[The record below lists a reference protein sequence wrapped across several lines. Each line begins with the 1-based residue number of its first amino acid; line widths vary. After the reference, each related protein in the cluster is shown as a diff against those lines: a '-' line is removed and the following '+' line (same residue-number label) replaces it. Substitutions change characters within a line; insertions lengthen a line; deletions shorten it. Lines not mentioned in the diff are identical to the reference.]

1 MDIATLGGIGLGLLL
16 IFAAFVLSGNNF
28 VGLVDVTSFIVVIFG
43 SFAAVTAASP
53 LSRALGFMKYMN
65 IAMRVPVFQNKME
78 LINQLVQ
85 FSDNARREGLLSLD
99 DSLNEVEDDFFRGG
113 LRLVVDGTDPD
124 VIKRI
129 LYTNMDQV
137 ESRHEDGIGIFER
150 WAKLAPAFGM
160 IGTLLGLIGMMVNLE
175 DTSSI
180 GPNMAVALVTTLYGS
195 VFANLILS
203 PIQFKLEDRHKE
215 EMQIKEIMVQGILS
229 IQSGDNPRI
238 LEDKLLTF
246 LPPSERP
253 ARSSAGE

>member
-1 MDIATLGGIGLGLLL
+1 MDIATIGGIAGGL
-16 IFAAFVLSGNNF
+16 IIIVAAFVIGGNNIM
-28 VGLVDVTSFIVVIFG
+28 GLVNVPSVVVVIFG
-43 SFAAVTAASP
+43 SFAGVMAAGP
-53 LSRALGFMKYMN
+53 LSKALGFTKYLN
-65 IAMRVPVFQNKME
+65 IALRVPVFQNKME

-85 FSDNARREGLLSLD
+85 FADNARKEGLLSLD
-99 DSLNEVEDDFFRGG
+99 DSLNEVEDDFLRGG

-129 LYTNMDQV
+129 LYTNLDQV
-137 ESRHEDGIGIFER
+137 ESRHEDGIGFFQK

-160 IGTLLGLIGMMVNLE
+160 IGTLLGLIGMMANLE
-175 DTSSI
+175 DTASI

-246 LPPSERP
+246 LPPADRP
-253 ARSSAGE
+253 AQSASGD

>member
-1 MDIATLGGIGLGLLL
+1 MDIATLGGMAGGLVLIVVAFIIG
-16 IFAAFVLSGNNF
+16 GNNIM
-28 VGLVDVTSFIVVIFG
+28 GLVDITSLIVVIFG
-43 SFAAVTAASP
+43 SFAAVLASSP
-53 LSRALGFMKYMN
+53 MQRALGFMKYLS
-65 IAMRVPVFQNKME
+65 IATRVPVFQNKME
-78 LINQLVQ
+78 LITQLVQ
-85 FSDNARREGLLSLD
+85 FSDNARKEGLLSLD
-99 DSLNEVEDDFFRGG
+99 DSLNEVEDDFLRGG

-129 LYTNMDQV
+129 LYTNLDQV
-137 ESRHEDGIGIFER
+137 ESRHEDGIGIFEK

-160 IGTLLGLIGMMVNLE
+160 IGTLLGLIGMMANLE
-175 DTSSI
+175 DTASI

-195 VFANLILS
+195 IFANLILS

-246 LPPSERP
+246 LPPAERP
-253 ARSSAGE
+253 SQSAAGD

>member
-1 MDIATLGGIGLGLLL
+1 MDLATLGGIGGGLIL
-16 IFAAFVLSGNNF
+16 IIVSFAIGNDIMGIVNIP
-28 VGLVDVTSFIVVIFG
+28 SFIIVVFG
-43 SFAAVTAASP
+43 SFAGVLAASP
-53 LSRALGFMKYMN
+53 MQRALGFMKFLN
-65 IAMRVPVFQNKME
+65 IATRVPVFQNKMD
-78 LINQLVQ
+78 LITQLVQ
-85 FSDNARREGLLSLD
+85 FSDNARKEGLLSLD
-99 DSLNEVEDDFFRGG
+99 DSLNEVEDDFLRGG

-129 LYTNMDQV
+129 LYTNLDQV
-137 ESRHEDGIGIFER
+137 ESRHNDGIAIFER

-160 IGTLLGLIGMMVNLE
+160 IGTLLGLIGMMANLE

-253 ARSSAGE
+253 AQSAAGE

>member
-1 MDIATLGGIGLGLLL
+1 MDIATIGGFAGGL
-16 IFAAFVLSGNNF
+16 IIIVAAFLIGGNSIG
-28 VGLVDVTSFIVVIFG
+28 GLWNAPSVVVVVFG
-43 SFAAVTAASP
+43 SFAGVMAASP
-53 LSRALGFMKYMN
+53 LNRVLGFSKYLN
-65 IAMRVPVFQNKME
+65 IAMKVPVFQNKME
-78 LINQLVQ
+78 LISQLVS
-85 FSDNARREGLLSLD
+85 FADNARKEGLLSLD
-99 DSLNEVEDDFFRGG
+99 DTLNEVEDDFLRGG

-129 LYTNMDQV
+129 LYTNLDQV
-137 ESRHEDGIGIFER
+137 ESRHEDGIAIFSQ

-160 IGTLLGLIGMMVNLE
+160 IGTLLGLIGMMANLE
-175 DTSSI
+175 DTASI

-203 PIQFKLEDRHKE
+203 PIQFKLEGRHKE

-246 LPPSERP
+246 LPPTERP
-253 ARSSAGE
+253 AQSASGD

>member
-1 MDIATLGGIGLGLLL
+1 MDIATIGGFGGGL
-16 IFAAFVLSGNNF
+16 IIIVAAFLIGGNDIA
-28 VGLVDVTSFIVVIFG
+28 GLWNAPSVVVVIFG
-43 SFAAVTAASP
+43 SFAGVMAASP
-53 LSRALGFMKYMN
+53 LSRVLGFTKYLN
-65 IAMRVPVFQNKME
+65 IAMKIPVFQNKME
-78 LINQLVQ
+78 LISQLVS
-85 FSDNARREGLLSLD
+85 FADNARKEGLLSLD
-99 DSLNEVEDDFFRGG
+99 DTLNEVEDDFLRGG

-129 LYTNMDQV
+129 LYTNLDQV
-137 ESRHEDGIGIFER
+137 ESRHEDGIGIFTK

-160 IGTLLGLIGMMVNLE
+160 IGTLLGLIGMMANLE
-175 DTSSI
+175 DTASI

-246 LPPSERP
+246 LPPTERP
-253 ARSSAGE
+253 SQSASGD

>member
-1 MDIATLGGIGLGLLL
+1 MDIATIGGIAGGLT
-16 IFAAFVLSGNNF
+16 IIIAAFLIGGNNIS
-28 VGLVDVTSFIVVIFG
+28 GLWNAPSIVVVIFG
-43 SFAAVTAASP
+43 SFAGVMAANP
-53 LSRALGFMKYMN
+53 LNRVLGFMKYMN
-65 IAMRVPVFQNKME
+65 IALKVPVFQNKME
-78 LINQLVQ
+78 LINQLVS
-85 FSDNARREGLLSLD
+85 FADNARKEGLLSLD
-99 DSLNEVEDDFFRGG
+99 DTLNEVEDDFLRGG

-124 VIKRI
+124 VIKKI
-129 LYTNMDQV
+129 LYTNLDQV
-137 ESRHEDGIGIFER
+137 ESRHEDGIGIFSQ

-160 IGTLLGLIGMMVNLE
+160 IGTLLGLIGMMANLE

-195 VFANLILS
+195 IFANLILS

-253 ARSSAGE
+253 AQSASGD

>member
-1 MDIATLGGIGLGLLL
+1 MDIATIGGISGGL
-16 IFAAFVLSGNNF
+16 IIIVAAFIIGGNNIM
-28 VGLVDVTSFIVVIFG
+28 GLVNVPSVVVVIFG
-43 SFAAVTAASP
+43 SFAGVMAAGP
-53 LSRALGFMKYMN
+53 LSKALGFTKYLN
-65 IAMRVPVFQNKME
+65 IALRVPVFQNKME

-85 FSDNARREGLLSLD
+85 FADNARKEGLLSLD
-99 DSLNEVEDDFFRGG
+99 DSLNEVEDDFLRGG

-129 LYTNMDQV
+129 LYTNLDQV
-137 ESRHEDGIGIFER
+137 ESRHEDGIGFFQK

-160 IGTLLGLIGMMVNLE
+160 IGTLLGLIGMMANLE
-175 DTSSI
+175 DTASI

-246 LPPSERP
+246 LPPADRP
-253 ARSSAGE
+253 AQSASGD

>member
-1 MDIATLGGIGLGLLL
+1 MDIATLGGIGG
-16 IFAAFVLSGNNF
+16 
-28 VGLVDVTSFIVVIFG
+28 GLVLIVVAFALKNNVSGLFDLTSFIIVIFG
-43 SFAAVTAASP
+43 SFAGVVASSP
-53 LSRALGFMKYMN
+53 LSRALGFMKYLN
-65 IAMRVPVFQNKME
+65 IALRVPVFQNKME

-85 FSDNARREGLLSLD
+85 FADNARKEGLLSLD
-99 DSLNEVEDDFFRGG
+99 DSLNEVEDDFLRGG

-129 LYTNMDQV
+129 LYTNLDQV
-137 ESRHEDGIGIFER
+137 ENRHDDGIGLFQR

-160 IGTLLGLIGMMVNLE
+160 IGTLLGLIGMMSNLE

-180 GPNMAVALVTTLYGS
+180 GPNMAVALITTLYGS

-246 LPPSERP
+246 LPPADRP
-253 ARSSAGE
+253 AQSASGD

>member
-1 MDIATLGGIGLGLLL
+1 MDIATLGGMVGGLIL
-16 IFAAFVLSGNNF
+16 IVAAFVLNGNQF
-28 VGLVDVTSFIVVIFG
+28 MGLVDPTSFIVVIFG
-43 SFAAVTAASP
+43 SFAGVLAASP
-53 LSRALGFMKYMN
+53 MSRALGFLKYLN
-65 IAMRVPVFQNKME
+65 IATRVPEFQNKME

-85 FSDNARREGLLSLD
+85 FADNARKEGLLSLD
-99 DSLNEVEDDFFRGG
+99 DSLNEVEDDFLRGG

-129 LYTNMDQV
+129 LYTNLDQV
-137 ESRHEDGIGIFER
+137 ESRHEDGIGFFER

-160 IGTLLGLIGMMVNLE
+160 IGTLLGLIGMMANLE

-253 ARSSAGE
+253 AQSAAGE

>member
-1 MDIATLGGIGLGLLL
+1 VDIATLGGIGGGLVL
-16 IFAAFVLSGNNF
+16 IVVAFTLRNN
-28 VGLVDVTSFIVVIFG
+28 VSGLVDLTSFIVVIFG
-43 SFAAVTAASP
+43 SFAGVVASSP
-53 LSRALGFMKYMN
+53 LSRALGFMKYLN
-65 IAMRVPVFQNKME
+65 IALRVPVFQNKME

-85 FSDNARREGLLSLD
+85 FADNARKEGLLSLD
-99 DSLNEVEDDFFRGG
+99 DSLNEVEDDFLRGG

-129 LYTNMDQV
+129 LYTNLDQV
-137 ESRHEDGIGIFER
+137 ENRHDDGIGLFQR

-160 IGTLLGLIGMMVNLE
+160 IGTLLGLIGMMSNLE

-180 GPNMAVALVTTLYGS
+180 GPNMAVALITTLYGS

-246 LPPSERP
+246 LPPADRP
-253 ARSSAGE
+253 AQSASGD

>member
-1 MDIATLGGIGLGLLL
+1 VDIATLGGIGG
-16 IFAAFVLSGNNF
+16 
-28 VGLVDVTSFIVVIFG
+28 GLVLIVVAFALKNNVSGLFDLTSFIIVIFG
-43 SFAAVTAASP
+43 SFAGVVASSP
-53 LSRALGFMKYMN
+53 LSRALGFMKYLN
-65 IAMRVPVFQNKME
+65 IALRVPVFQNKME

-85 FSDNARREGLLSLD
+85 FADNARKEGLLSLD
-99 DSLNEVEDDFFRGG
+99 DSLNEVEDDFLRGG

-129 LYTNMDQV
+129 LYTNLDQV
-137 ESRHEDGIGIFER
+137 ENRHDDGIGLFQR

-160 IGTLLGLIGMMVNLE
+160 IGTLLGLIGMMSNLE
-175 DTSSI
+175 DTTSI
-180 GPNMAVALVTTLYGS
+180 GPNMAIALITTLYGS

-246 LPPSERP
+246 LPPADRP
-253 ARSSAGE
+253 SQNASGD

>member
-1 MDIATLGGIGLGLLL
+1 VDIATIGGIAGGLVL
-16 IFAAFVLSGNNF
+16 IVAAFLIGGNDIR
-28 VGLVDVTSFIVVIFG
+28 GLMDLTSFVVVIFG
-43 SFAAVTAASP
+43 SFAGVMAASP
-53 LSRALGFMKYMN
+53 LNRVLGFMKYLN
-65 IAMRVPVFQNKME
+65 IAMKVPVFQNKME
-78 LINQLVQ
+78 LINQLVS
-85 FSDNARREGLLSLD
+85 FADNARKEGLLSLD
-99 DSLNEVEDDFFRGG
+99 DTLNEVEDDFLRGG

-129 LYTNMDQV
+129 LYTNLDQV
-137 ESRHEDGIGIFER
+137 ESRHEDGIGLFTK

-160 IGTLLGLIGMMVNLE
+160 IGTLLGLIGMMANLE
-175 DTSSI
+175 DTASI
-180 GPNMAVALVTTLYGS
+180 GPNMAIALVTTLYGS
-195 VFANLILS
+195 VFANLILA

-253 ARSSAGE
+253 AQSASGD

>member
-1 MDIATLGGIGLGLLL
+1 MDIATLGGMGFGLIL
-16 IFAAFVLSGNNF
+16 IVGAFVIAGNNIG
-28 VGLVDVTSFIVVIFG
+28 GLVDITSLIVVIFG
-43 SFAAVTAASP
+43 SFAAVVAASP
-53 LSRALGFMKYMN
+53 LSRALGFMQYLN
-65 IAMRVPVFQNKME
+65 IALRVPVFQNKME

-85 FSDNARREGLLSLD
+85 FSDNARKEGLLSLD
-99 DSLNEVEDDFFRGG
+99 DSLNEVEDDFLRGG

-129 LYTNMDQV
+129 LYTNLDQV
-137 ESRHEDGIGIFER
+137 EARHEDGIGLFQR

-160 IGTLLGLIGMMVNLE
+160 IGTLLGLIGMMANLE

-195 VFANLILS
+195 IFANLILS

-253 ARSSAGE
+253 SQSASGE

>member
-1 MDIATLGGIGLGLLL
+1 VDIATLGGIGGGLVL
-16 IFAAFVLSGNNF
+16 IVVAFTLRNN
-28 VGLVDVTSFIVVIFG
+28 VSGLVDLTSFIVVIFG
-43 SFAAVTAASP
+43 SFAGVVASSP
-53 LSRALGFMKYMN
+53 LSRALGFMKYLN
-65 IAMRVPVFQNKME
+65 IALRVPVFQNKME

-85 FSDNARREGLLSLD
+85 FADNARKEGLLSLD
-99 DSLNEVEDDFFRGG
+99 DSLNEVEDDFLRGG

-129 LYTNMDQV
+129 LYTNLDQV
-137 ESRHEDGIGIFER
+137 ENRHDDGIGLFQR

-160 IGTLLGLIGMMVNLE
+160 IGTLLGLIGMMSNLE
-175 DTSSI
+175 DTTSI
-180 GPNMAVALVTTLYGS
+180 GPNMAIALITTLYGS

-246 LPPSERP
+246 LPPADRP
-253 ARSSAGE
+253 AQNASGD

>member
-1 MDIATLGGIGLGLLL
+1 
-16 IFAAFVLSGNNF
+16 
-28 VGLVDVTSFIVVIFG
+28 
-43 SFAAVTAASP
+43 
-53 LSRALGFMKYMN
+53 MKYMN
-65 IAMRVPVFQNKME
+65 IALKVPVFQNKME
-78 LINQLVQ
+78 LINQLVS
-85 FSDNARREGLLSLD
+85 FADNARKEGLLSLD
-99 DSLNEVEDDFFRGG
+99 DTLNDVEDVFLQGG

-129 LYTNMDQV
+129 LYTNLDQV
-137 ESRHEDGIGIFER
+137 ESRHEDGIGLFSK

-160 IGTLLGLIGMMVNLE
+160 IGTLLGLIGMMANLE
-175 DTSSI
+175 DTASI
-180 GPNMAVALVTTLYGS
+180 GPNMAIALVTTLYGS
-195 VFANLILS
+195 VFANLILA

-253 ARSSAGE
+253 AQSAAGD

>member
-1 MDIATLGGIGLGLLL
+1 MDIATISGISGGL
-16 IFAAFVLSGNNF
+16 IIIVAAFIIGGNDIM
-28 VGLVDVTSFIVVIFG
+28 GLVNVPSVVVVIFG
-43 SFAAVTAASP
+43 SFAGVMASGP
-53 LSRALGFMKYMN
+53 LSKALGFTKYLN
-65 IAMRVPVFQNKME
+65 IALRVPVFQNKME

-85 FSDNARREGLLSLD
+85 FADNARKEGLLSLD
-99 DSLNEVEDDFFRGG
+99 DSLNEVEDDFLRGG

-129 LYTNMDQV
+129 LYTNLDQV
-137 ESRHEDGIGIFER
+137 ESRHEDGIGFFQK

-160 IGTLLGLIGMMVNLE
+160 IGTLLGLIGMMANLE
-175 DTSSI
+175 DTASI

-246 LPPSERP
+246 LPPADRP
-253 ARSSAGE
+253 AQSASGD

>member
-1 MDIATLGGIGLGLLL
+1 MDIATIGGIIGGIVL
-16 IFAAFVLSGNNF
+16 IAAAFIINGNYIG
-28 VGLVDVTSFIVVIFG
+28 GLMDVTSFIVVIFG
-43 SFAAVTAASP
+43 SFAGVMASNP
-53 LSRALGFMKYMN
+53 LSRALGFTKYLN
-65 IAMRVPVFQNKME
+65 NALRVPVFQNKME

-85 FSDNARREGLLSLD
+85 FADNARKEGLLSLD
-99 DSLNEVEDDFFRGG
+99 DSLNEVEDDFLRGG

-129 LYTNMDQV
+129 LYTNLDQV
-137 ESRHEDGIGIFER
+137 ENRHEDGIGFFQR

-160 IGTLLGLIGMMVNLE
+160 IGTLLGLIGMMSNLE
-175 DTSSI
+175 DTASI

-195 VFANLILS
+195 VFANLVLS

-246 LPPSERP
+246 LPPAERP
-253 ARSSAGE
+253 AQSAAGE

>member
-1 MDIATLGGIGLGLLL
+1 MDIATLGGIGGGLIL
-16 IFAAFVLSGNNF
+16 IISAFVIAGNNIM
-28 VGLVDVTSFIVVIFG
+28 GLVDPTSLIVVIFG
-43 SFAAVTAASP
+43 SFAGVLAASP
-53 LSRALGFMKYMN
+53 MARALGFMKYLN

-78 LINQLVQ
+78 LITQLVQ
-85 FSDNARREGLLSLD
+85 FADNARKEGLLSLD
-99 DSLNEVEDDFFRGG
+99 DSLNEVEDDFLRGG

-129 LYTNMDQV
+129 LYTNLDQV
-137 ESRHEDGIGIFER
+137 ESRHENGIGLFEK

-160 IGTLLGLIGMMVNLE
+160 IGTLLGLIGMMSNLE

-195 VFANLILS
+195 IFANLILS

-246 LPPSERP
+246 LPPDERP
-253 ARSSAGE
+253 AQSAAGE

>member
-1 MDIATLGGIGLGLLL
+1 MDLATLGGIGGGLIL
-16 IFAAFVLSGNNF
+16 IIVSFAIGNDIMGIVNLPSFV
-28 VGLVDVTSFIVVIFG
+28 VVIFG
-43 SFAAVTAASP
+43 SFAGVLAASP
-53 LSRALGFMKYMN
+53 MQRALGFMKYLS
-65 IAMRVPVFQNKME
+65 IAMRIPVFQNKME

-85 FSDNARREGLLSLD
+85 FSDNARKEGLLSLD
-99 DSLNEVEDDFFRGG
+99 DSLNEVEDDFLRGG

-129 LYTNMDQV
+129 LYTNLDQV
-137 ESRHEDGIGIFER
+137 ESRHEDGIGIFEK

-160 IGTLLGLIGMMVNLE
+160 IGTLLGLIGMMANLE
-175 DTSSI
+175 DTASI
-180 GPNMAVALVTTLYGS
+180 GPNMAIALVTTLYGS

-246 LPPSERP
+246 LPPDERP
-253 ARSSAGE
+253 SQSATGD